1 MAMTLLQALQRILML
16 LDGCFQL
23 LDVLGPPLAKGGLG
37 LTIPLLPLL
46 GSGIDLARH
55 ERCQTARR

>member
-1 MAMTLLQALQRILML
+1 MTLLQALQGILML
-16 LDGCFQL
+16 LDGGLQL

-46 GSGIDLARH
+46 GGGIDLG
-55 ERCQTARR
+55 